1 MAKIHYMQHL
11 KFKLKRVECE
21 INQRACATHLMV
33 CQNNNIVLT
42 NSLFIIQVYITVW
55 LDGMS

>member
-1 MAKIHYMQHL
+1 MQHL
-11 KFKLKRVECE
+11 KFKLNRVECE
-21 INQRACATHLMV
+21 INQHACATRLTV
-33 CQNNNIVLT
+33 RQNNNIVLT

>member
-1 MAKIHYMQHL
+1 MQHL

-21 INQRACATHLMV
+21 ISQRACATHLTV
-33 CQNNNIVLT
+33 RQNNNIVLT

>member
-1 MAKIHYMQHL
+1 MQHL

-21 INQRACATHLMV
+21 INQRACGTLLTV
-33 CQNNNIVLT
+33 RQNNNIVLT